1 MLTYASDQQGTHL
14 DWIDGQKGNIEEKK
28 LDGKF
33 LITKITNPNLVK
45 LVQRYK

>member
-1 MLTYASDQQGTHL
+1 MLQINKGRI
-14 DWIDGQKGNIEEKK
+14 WIGLMVKKEILKKK

-45 LVQRYK
+45 LVQIYK